1 MKEKKRI
8 IPIII
13 SIIAIILIVIG
24 ASYAWFTLT
33 IEGTKTNILRVGNL
47 ALTLEDESSVG
58 INQENAIPMLDED
71 GEMTDPYHFTLKN
84 EGSIPSE
91 YTIYLDDDTLDGGEE
106 RIANSKVKYQLD
118 KNGEKTTALLS
129 TIEDNNTR
137 ILDSGKINGGST
149 NTYDLRLWLD
159 ENVTSEASGQ
169 VFKGKIRI
177 EAVQVTD
184 TRNENI
190 VAIYQYDATTCLTG
204 EEATCVEIKKTPK
217 TYDTGTIVKYK
228 VNQEEEKYFHVM
240 FDEGDTLILQQRE
253 NTIYATKWYDAG
265 QDDNSKGP
273 LTVLPALE
281 SATANWTNVKDQTY
295 TMGSTTFKD
304 NAFTGCSYDS
314 TTKKITCEANKY
326 TLESR
331 KGKARMITAQETG
344 KLGCKY
350 TINQSCPNWMNNY
363 LYNSTSNGGTVN
375 QTGGEYGF
383 NYGYWT
389 MSAYSS
395 SSSQAIYVNG
405 AGDVLAGEAIA
416 WTIGARAVV
425 VINK

>member
-13 SIIAIILIVIG
+13 SIIAVILIVIG

-33 IEGTKTNILRVGNL
+33 IEATKTNTLRVGNL

-84 EGSIPSE
+84 EGSMASE

-169 VFKGKIRI
+169 VFKGKVRI
-177 EAVQVTD
+177 EAVQSKPS
-184 TRNENI
+184 NI
-190 VAIYQYDATTCLTG
+190 VAVYQYDSSNCITG
-204 EEATCVEIKKTPK
+204 EEEKCIEITPPE
-217 TYDTGTIVKYK
+217 TYEVGTIVKYK
-228 VNQEEEKYFHVM
+228 VNKEEEKYFHVIS
-240 FDEGDTLILQQRE
+240 DNGDTLTMQQRE
-253 NTIYATKWYDAG
+253 NTIDSIEWYATAYD
-265 QDDNSKGP
+265 NTKGP
-273 LTVLPALE
+273 LTALFALE
-281 SATANWTNVKDQTY
+281 NVTANWTNVKDQTY
-295 TMGSTTFKD
+295 TLGTTTFKTD
-304 NAFTGCSYDS
+304 AFTGCSS
-314 TTKKITCEANKY
+314 TECTVNTY
-326 TLESR
+326 TLPSR
-331 KGKARMITAQETG
+331 TGKARMITVQEAIA
-344 KLGCKY
+344 LGCSDAV
-350 TINQSCPNWMNNY
+350 NSCPLWMNNY
-363 LYNSTSNGGTVN
+363 LKDSGSYGGTVSGIK
-375 QTGGEYGF
+375 QQ
-383 NYGYWT
+383 YWT
-389 MSAYSS
+389 MSANSS
-395 SSSQAIYVNG
+395 SSTHAMSIFCSGSILDNTTTSTG
-405 AGDVLAGEAIA
+405 CS
-416 WTIGARAVV
+416 ARAVV
-425 VINK
+425 VIDK